1 MTEKEDHWEAR
12 NQGYDAGHIAGYE
25 LAETRPELR
34 AVRELLPA
42 YKRAVEDLEDLL
54 RLYDAQGKE
63 SEFTEALKVGM
74 HPLTQMN
81 DALRKLV

>member
-42 YKRAVEDLEDLL
+42 YVKAVEDLE
-54 RLYDAQGKE
+54 RYYRWAKE
-63 SEFTEALKVGM
+63 QEHDSRELKIGI
-74 HPLTQMN
+74 HRFIQMR